1 MAVQI
6 TKEDFL
12 EYKEVQESGEF
23 NMFDPRARQ
32 MTSLSRDQWVRI
44 IKEYKKLDEAWGKDN
59 EETK

>member
-1 MAVQI
+1 MSVQI
-6 TKEDFL
+6 TKKDFL

-23 NMFDPRARQ
+23 NMFDPKARE

>member
-23 NMFDPRARQ
+23 NMFDPKARE
-32 MTSLSRDQWVRI
+32 MTSLSKDQWLRI
-44 IKEYKKLDEAWGKDN
+44 IKEYNKLDEAWGKDN
-59 EETK
+59 E

>member
-23 NMFDPRARQ
+23 NMFDPRARE
-32 MTSLSRDQWVRI
+32 MTSLSKDQWLRI
-44 IKEYKKLDEAWGKDN
+44 IKEYNKLDEAWGKDN
-59 EETK
+59 E

>member
-1 MAVQI
+1 MSVQI

-23 NMFDPRARQ
+23 NMFDPRARE
-32 MTSLSRDQWVRI
+32 MTSLSKDQWLRI

>member
-1 MAVQI
+1 MSVQI

>member
-23 NMFDPRARQ
+23 NVFDPRARE
-32 MTSLSRDQWVRI
+32 MTSLSKDQWLRI
-44 IKEYKKLDEAWGKDN
+44 IKEYNKLDEAWGKDN